1 MANPKKDQL
10 HFLLLKIHS
19 LTGIFPIGI
28 FLIFHLAVNS
38 LRTVGVWQYQVSID
52 IINNLPFLIWL
63 EVFFL
68 YLPLLIHSLM
78 GFYVIYTGK
87 PNLVRYNYPRNWM
100 YTLQRLTGGIVFA
113 FLIYHMGT
121 TVFPKMVYGKE
132 QFLAAPFLIDI
143 MNAEFQTWQGRV
155 IYLVGIFSATF
166 HFANGLWG
174 YCISWG
180 ILIGRTAQRNA
191 SYVFLLFGLV
201 LTLMGFATV
210 VEFSL
215 NPLPVEPTR
224 AGGL

>member
-1 MANPKKDQL
+1 
-10 HFLLLKIHS
+10 
-19 LTGIFPIGI
+19 
-28 FLIFHLAVNS
+28 
-38 LRTVGVWQYQVSID
+38 
-52 IINNLPFLIWL
+52 
-63 EVFFL
+63 
-68 YLPLLIHSLM
+68 
-78 GFYVIYTGK
+78 
-87 PNLVRYNYPRNWM
+87 
-100 YTLQRLTGGIVFA
+100 
-113 FLIYHMGT
+113 
-121 TVFPKMVYGKE
+121 
-132 QFLAAPFLIDI
+132 PFLIDI

-224 AGGL
+224 AG